1 MNFLFAKE
9 SFLVRE
15 ENVALVEKFLICE
28 ENYALRIKICYRIKK
43 IYRYQNV

>member
-28 ENYALRIKICYRIKK
+28 ENYALRIKK